1 MVYFTGDIHGDYSP
15 LVDFYN
21 RIHPTMNDVIILL
34 GDVGLNF
41 YGGRLDK
48 QMKIVLNDLDTTFFC
63 IHGNHEMR
71 PATISTYETK
81 GWNGGTVWHEPH
93 YPNLLFA
100 KDGEIYTIN
109 GIRYLV
115 IGGAYSVDKYYRLR
129 HGYGWWPDEQP
140 SEEIKRYVESQISRT
155 FLPLRAR
162 PMP

>member
-63 IHGNHEMR
+63 IHGVNFPR
-71 PATISTYETK
+71 DI
-81 GWNGGTVWHEPH
+81 
-93 YPNLLFA
+93 F
-100 KDGEIYTIN
+100 
-109 GIRYLV
+109 
-115 IGGAYSVDKYYRLR
+115 
-129 HGYGWWPDEQP
+129 
-140 SEEIKRYVESQISRT
+140 
-155 FLPLRAR
+155 
-162 PMP
+162 